1 MTRLR
6 WPTAVIVLLTLLLP
20 AAPAAADT
28 GSSSGDVTVAQTL
41 GERDL
46 TLILRRVTSVPGP
59 LRVEA
64 ITHAGT
70 PGGSL
75 TLTVTSASGGTPVSR
90 ATLLLR
96 DDPGSYG
103 TTMRVPRAGPFELA
117 VSDGT
122 RTARVPFVVMGQSVS
137 PAERAIYGGFLA
149 AGVLLLVTIVV
160 AVRVRRSGW
169 VLLPAAGLV
178 AGLAVAVTG
187 AVLSASLPLPPQPG
201 LQVDATGS
209 NAGDPYA
216 LSRPLIADY
225 SRPPAL
231 MTVSRTGED
240 LSLRLADASTGLSVD
255 DLVVHDDALIHLLI
269 VGPDGELWHL
279 HPIRVAAG
287 EFGVRFVPPLAG
299 HYAVSAELERRGGG
313 VQLVRAAD
321 GFDVG
326 GQAAKGAGAVGS
338 GSPAYGRTT
347 VTAGRRVTT
356 TVSGVPV
363 SIMASGSVAGTAV
376 TLTVGFGT
384 SATLQPWLGMLGH
397 LIVVG
402 PVPAG
407 MPPGPA
413 AQQAPVWAHAH
424 SMGDLTPG
432 MNMPG
437 MTGSSS
443 PDVSMSGL
451 MPVNGDSAAD
461 ETVAAYGPSLSF
473 TFTFGSPGRYLL
485 WMQAERDYRILTV
498 PAVLEVTR

>member
-6 WPTAVIVLLTLLLP
+6 WLTAVLFLLVLLLP
-20 AAPAAADT
+20 GAPAAADT
-28 GSSSGDVTVAQTL
+28 VTSGGDITVAQTL
-41 GERDL
+41 GDRDL

-64 ITHAGT
+64 ITHAGS

-75 TLTVTSASGGTPVSR
+75 TLTLTQAFGGTPRGS
-90 ATLLLR
+90 ATLSLGSDL
-96 DDPGSYG
+96 GSYG
-103 TTMRVPRAGPFELA
+103 ATMQVTRAGPWELA
-117 VSDGT
+117 VSDGV
-122 RTARVPFVVMGQSVS
+122 RTARVPFVVLGPAVS
-137 PAERAIYGGFLA
+137 PAEKAIYGGFLA
-149 AGVLLLVTIVV
+149 AGLLLLVTIVV
-160 AVRVRRSGW
+160 AVRVRRAGW
-169 VLLPAAGLV
+169 VLLPGAGLV

-201 LQVDATGS
+201 LQIDATVS
-209 NAGDPYA
+209 NAGDLYA

-225 SRPPAL
+225 SRPPVL
-231 MTVSRTGED
+231 MAVARLPSDD
-240 LSLRLADASTGLSVD
+240 LSFRLTDASTGLSVD

-269 VGPDGELWHL
+269 IGPDGQLWHL
-279 HPIRVAAG
+279 HPIRAAPG
-287 EFGVRFVPPLAG
+287 EFQVHFVPPADG

-321 GFDVG
+321 GLDVG
-326 GQAAKGAGAVGS
+326 GVVS
-338 GSPAYGRTT
+338 RGSPAYGIAG

-363 SIMASGSVAGTAV
+363 SILASGSVAGTAV
-376 TLTVGFGT
+376 TLTVGFGS

-397 LIVVG
+397 LIVIG

-407 MPPGPA
+407 VPVGQA
-413 AQQAPVWAHAH
+413 AQRAPVWAHAH

-437 MTGSSS
+437 MSSGTS
-443 PDVSMSGL
+443 SDDRSMAGL

-461 ETVAAYGPSLSF
+461 ETVAAYGPSISF

-485 WMQAERDYRILTV
+485 WIQAERDYRILTV
-498 PAVLEVTR
+498 PAVLEVTG

>member
-6 WPTAVIVLLTLLLP
+6 SLTVATVLVALLLP

-28 GSSSGDVTVAQTL
+28 ASPSGDITVAQTL
-41 GERDL
+41 GDRDL

-59 LRVEA
+59 LRVEV

-75 TLTVTSASGGTPVSR
+75 TLTLAPASGGTPVSS
-90 ATLLLR
+90 ATLSLGSE
-96 DDPGSYG
+96 PGSYG
-103 TTMRVPRAGPFELA
+103 ATMHVARAGPWELA
-117 VSDGT
+117 VSDGA
-122 RTARVPFVVMGQSVS
+122 RTARVPFVVLGQAVS
-137 PAERAIYGGFLA
+137 PAEKATYGGFLA

-160 AVRVRRSGW
+160 AVRARRAGW
-169 VLLPAAGLV
+169 VLLPGAGLV

-187 AVLSASLPLPPQPG
+187 AALSASLPLPPQPG
-201 LQVDATGS
+201 LQTDATVG
-209 NAGDPYA
+209 NAADPYA

-225 SRPPAL
+225 SRPPVL
-231 MTVSRTGED
+231 MAVSRRPGDD
-240 LSLRLADASTGLSVD
+240 LSFRLTDASTGLPAD

-269 VGPDGELWHL
+269 VGPGGELWHL
-279 HPIRVAAG
+279 HPIRVAPG
-287 EFGVRFVPPLAG
+287 EFQVHFAAPADG

-321 GFDVG
+321 GFDV
-326 GQAAKGAGAVGS
+326 AGVVS
-338 GSPAYGRTT
+338 RGSPAYGIVG

-356 TVSGVPV
+356 TVSGLPV
-363 SIMASGSVAGTAV
+363 SILASGNVAGTAV
-376 TLTVGFGT
+376 TMTVGFGP

-407 MPPGPA
+407 VPVGPA
-413 AQQAPVWAHAH
+413 AQRAPVWAHAH

-432 MNMPG
+432 TNMPG
-437 MTGSSS
+437 MS
-443 PDVSMSGL
+443 PDDRSMAGL

-461 ETVAAYGPSLSF
+461 ETVAAYGPSISF

-498 PAVLEVTR
+498 PAVLEVIR

>member
-6 WPTAVIVLLTLLLP
+6 WLTAALVMLLLLP
-20 AAPAAADT
+20 AVPAAADSAAP
-28 GSSSGDVTVAQTL
+28 GGDVAVAQTL
-41 GERDL
+41 GDREL

-70 PGGSL
+70 AGGSL
-75 TLTVTSASGGTPVSR
+75 TLTLTPASGGTPASS
-90 ATLLLR
+90 ATLAL
-96 DDPGSYG
+96 DGAPGSYG
-103 TTMRVPRAGPFELA
+103 ATVHVSRAGPWELA
-117 VSDGT
+117 VSDGE
-122 RTARVPFVVMGQSVS
+122 RTARVPFVVTGQAVS
-137 PAERAIYGGFLA
+137 PAEKAIYGGFLA
-149 AGVLLLVTIVV
+149 AGMFLLVAIVV
-160 AVRVRRSGW
+160 AVRVRRAGW
-169 VLLPAAGLV
+169 VLLPGAGLV

-201 LQVDATGS
+201 LQTDATVG
-209 NAGDPYA
+209 NAEDPYT

-225 SRPPAL
+225 SRPPVL
-231 MTVSRTGED
+231 VTVSRRPGDD
-240 LSLRLADASTGLSVD
+240 LSLRLTDASTGLPVD
-255 DLVVHDDALIHLLI
+255 DLVVHDQALIHLLI

-279 HPIRVAAG
+279 HPIRVAPG
-287 EFGVRFVPPLAG
+287 EYRVHFVPPANG
-299 HYAVSAELERRGGG
+299 HYALSAELERRGGG

-321 GFDVG
+321 GFDADAASPG
-326 GQAAKGAGAVGS
+326 GP
-338 GSPAYGRTT
+338 PAYEKIS

-363 SIMASGSVAGTAV
+363 SVLASGNVAGAAV

-407 MPPGPA
+407 VPVGPA
-413 AQQAPVWAHAH
+413 AQRAPVWAHAH

-437 MTGSSS
+437 MSSS
-443 PDVSMSGL
+443 GDQSMGGL

-498 PAVLEVTR
+498 PAVLEVTG

>member
-1 MTRLR
+1 MTRSR
-6 WPTAVIVLLTLLLP
+6 WLTALLLLLMLLL
-20 AAPAAADT
+20 AAGPAAADSPT
-28 GSSSGDVTVAQTL
+28 SGGDITIAQTL
-41 GERDL
+41 GDRDL

-75 TLTVTSASGGTPVSR
+75 TLTLTPPFGRTPGDS
-90 ATLLLR
+90 ATLALGGQ
-96 DDPGSYG
+96 PGLYG
-103 TTMRVPRAGPFELA
+103 TTMRVNRAGPWELA
-117 VSDGT
+117 VSDGV
-122 RTARVPFVVMGQSVS
+122 RTARVPFVVLGQVVS
-137 PAERAIYGGFLA
+137 PAEKAIYGGFLA

-160 AVRVRRSGW
+160 AVRVRRAGW
-169 VLLPAAGLV
+169 VLLPGAGLV

-201 LQVDATGS
+201 LQTDATEG
-209 NAGDPYA
+209 NAEDPYA

-225 SRPPAL
+225 SRPPVL
-231 MTVSRTGED
+231 MSVARRPGDD
-240 LSLRLADASTGLSVD
+240 LSFRLTDASTGLPAD

-269 VGPDGELWHL
+269 VGPGGQLWHL
-279 HPIRVAAG
+279 HPIRVAPG
-287 EFGVRFVPPLAG
+287 EFQVHFVPPADG

-321 GFDVG
+321 GIDVG
-326 GQAAKGAGAVGS
+326 DAVGD
-338 GSPAYGRTT
+338 GSPAYGMVG

-376 TLTVGFGT
+376 TLTVAFGT

-397 LIVVG
+397 LIVAG

-407 MPPGPA
+407 MPAG
-413 AQQAPVWAHAH
+413 QAVQRAPLWAHAH

-437 MTGSSS
+437 MSASG
-443 PDVSMSGL
+443 DRSMAGL
-451 MPVNGDSAAD
+451 MPVNGDTAAD

-473 TFTFGSPGRYLL
+473 TFTFGSPGRYLM

-498 PAVLEVTR
+498 PAVLEVTG